1 MTDQKPQENADV
13 IDINGNEGKQYVSFK
28 IAEETYILDIR
39 KVREFITYERITI
52 IPNLPEYYKGVI
64 NLRGS
69 IIPVMDLRLRFG
81 YEQMDYHERTVI
93 MTLNIRDKLLGL
105 VVDKVLDVL
114 HLPEDRIQPPPETEK
129 VIERQFLEGICEW
142 QDEMLILINL
152 DTLFDQDP
160 SLQLIEETQHSIT
173 PIQ

>member
-1 MTDQKPQENADV
+1 MTDQKPQENGEM

-81 YEQMDYHERTVI
+81 YEQLDYHERTVI
-93 MTLNIRDKLLGL
+93 MTLNIGDKLLGL

>member
-1 MTDQKPQENADV
+1 MLVQELLVLVDLVVETQVILKTLMVDQVLPQLVELV
-13 IDINGNEGKQYVSFK
+13 
-28 IAEETYILDIR
+28 
-39 KVREFITYERITI
+39 
-52 IPNLPEYYKGVI
+52 
-64 NLRGS
+64 
-69 IIPVMDLRLRFG
+69 
-81 YEQMDYHERTVI
+81 
-93 MTLNIRDKLLGL
+93 DKEI

-142 QDEMLILINL
+142 QEEMLILINL

>member
-1 MTDQKPQENADV
+1 MTDQKHQENADV

-81 YEQMDYHERTVI
+81 YEQLDYHERTVI
-93 MTLNIRDKLLGL
+93 MTLNIETSCWDWWWTRFWMYSISPKTGFNLLR
-105 VVDKVLDVL
+105 KQK
-114 HLPEDRIQPPPETEK
+114 R
-129 VIERQFLEGICEW
+129 
-142 QDEMLILINL
+142 
-152 DTLFDQDP
+152 
-160 SLQLIEETQHSIT
+160 SLSDNFWKESVSGRMKCSS
-173 PIQ
+173 

>member
-1 MTDQKPQENADV
+1 MILLDPLVVTQV
-13 IDINGNEGKQYVSFK
+13 ILKTVLVVLVEVQVQVLVDKVS
-28 IAEETYILDIR
+28 
-39 KVREFITYERITI
+39 
-52 IPNLPEYYKGVI
+52 
-64 NLRGS
+64 
-69 IIPVMDLRLRFG
+69 
-81 YEQMDYHERTVI
+81 
-93 MTLNIRDKLLGL
+93 